1 MNIRIM
7 TESDL
12 LNLYGT
18 LSDSEVMKYIEAPYT
33 LDKTKAFLEK
43 AALIEKPLIYAAEDD
58 NGNYIGYVIYHEYE
72 QDTNE
77 IGWILNK
84 SAWGKGFAG
93 KLTEM
98 LIEKIRLDGK
108 NAIIECSPKQ
118 EATKHIAGK
127 YGFEYKGQKDGL
139 DTFELKLNRK
149 VFEETGAKALHLNVF
164 SENIRAKKCY
174 QKAGFT
180 ERSVK
185 ENAFSYKDETWGRCN
200 MFKMLNGM
208 IREVKREEISL
219 CANIIKKSF
228 KTVADEYGFT
238 EENAPRFTA
247 FATTD
252 ERLYWHMDGE
262 HRPMYV
268 FEVDGVLCG
277 YYSLL
282 LQDNNECELNNLAV
296 LPEYRHKGI
305 GKELLEHSFKIARSK
320 GCSLMNIGIVEENT
334 RLRKWY
340 EDNGAVHVGTKK
352 FDFFPFTCGYMKKEL

>member
-1 MNIRIM
+1 
-7 TESDL
+7 
-12 LNLYGT
+12 
-18 LSDSEVMKYIEAPYT
+18 MKLREYLPSKDFDIIKNWIDDERTHAMWCACRFEYP
-33 LDKTKAFLEK
+33 LEK
-43 AALIEKPLIYAAEDD
+43 ENFEEVLKDMHSKWGDTPFVASLDD
-58 NGNYIGYVIYHEYE
+58 GNTVGFFCYSLN
-72 QDTNE
+72 NE
-77 IGWILNK
+77 TKEGMLKFVVVNP
-84 SAWGKGFAG
+84 SLRGKGVAM
-93 KLTEM
+93 EM
-98 LIEKIRLDGK
+98 LDL
-108 NAIIECSPKQ
+108 ASQ
-118 EATKHIAGK
+118 YA
-127 YGFEYKGQKDGL
+127 
-139 DTFELKLNRK
+139 
-149 VFEETGAKALHLNVF
+149 FEETGAKALHLNVF

-180 ERSVK
+180 ERSVT
-185 ENAFSYKDETWGRCN
+185 ENAFSYKDESWGRCN
-200 MFKMLNGM
+200 MIKKLAGV
-208 IREVKREEISL
+208 IREVKREDIPACASL
-219 CANIIKKSF
+219 IKKSF

-268 FEVDGVLCG
+268 FEEDGVLCG

-296 LPEYRHKGI
+296 LPECRHRGI
-305 GKELLEHSFKIARSK
+305 GKELLEHSFENARGK